1 MASIGINKDVIKEAC
16 ELLIAEV
23 GKEVVEND
31 RLVVEM
37 DTTGGRNIYVGIS
50 PEHQKVR
57 TGLLRMAKA
66 QTILNLCTIAN
77 DYIMIDDEEYNLLY
91 KYLNLNY
98 E

>member
-1 MASIGINKDVIKEAC
+1 MASIGINKEVIKKAC

-66 QTILNLCTIAN
+66 QTILNLCDFAN
-77 DYIMIDDEEYNLLY
+77 DYIEINDDDYNLLY
-91 KYLNLNY
+91 KHLN
-98 E
+98 